1 MDDINVYQCKDG
13 RLRAYIKDERRVVSY
28 PKYLMEQELG
38 RKLLPGEEIHHKDGD
53 PLNNDVGNLEV
64 RMHGEHQAEH
74 GRKYY
79 DKVAV
84 CEWCGKEF
92 LWTAKQQRY
101 FYGNRNRETTYGVIL
116 GRPFCSKH
124 CSGLYG
130 AYIQN
135 KSRSGE
141 IGETHEA

>member
-1 MDDINVYQCKDG
+1 MDNINVYQCKDG
-13 RLRAYIKDERRVVSY
+13 RLRAYIKDEKRVVSY

-53 PLNNDVGNLEV
+53 PLNNEMGNLEV

-92 LWTAKQQRY
+92 LWTAQQQRN
-101 FYGNRNRETTYGVIL
+101 FNDGHNRKNKKGHSTQN
-116 GRPFCSKH
+116 PFCSRK
-124 CSGLYG
+124 CSGEYG

-135 KSRSGE
+135 KNKSASVSE
-141 IGETHEA
+141 SA